1 MKKDPIESARER
13 AFMKKIRHKFKA
25 PEIELLM
32 KAYAFL
38 KRTGAGPESSP
49 FKTAELILEHGADA
63 PSVAAVLLV
72 QALWDGRTKID
83 EIRKEFGGAVATNL
97 GDFRF
102 PFVLRT
108 DTELHRRTD
117 IHALLGAL
125 AKTPRKALLLIA
137 FRLIE
142 VQNAFNFNQANSR
155 RLAQETIDFYVP
167 ITNLLSL
174 GGLRRRLEDACFH
187 ILEPA
192 EYEALRHRV
201 APIQA
206 EDDKCLEIL
215 TKGVRRLLNKNG
227 LTAEIQGRTKSLHA
241 IRRKMIRT
249 GKSLNEIMDRVGIR
263 IIVASVPECYS
274 VLGLLHTHFKPIPG
288 TFDDYIG
295 LPKDNGYQSLHTCVY
310 PMREISHK
318 PIEFQVRT
326 KLMHKE
332 AEHGAAAHWLYKN
345 QMQPMKKDPS
355 KKQRIQGL
363 LHQHRHATSPDAF
376 LELLHR
382 QVYADHLVVF
392 GKGGR
397 ISRLPDMA
405 TVHDYLNRFNIDVG
419 PATLVRVNGKV
430 VDTDRPLRD
439 GDSIEIVQNTK
450 LLRHKPAV
458 GSLRNTAD

>member
-1 MKKDPIESARER
+1 MKTDITESTRER
-13 AFMKKIRHKFKA
+13 VFIKKIRHKFKA
-25 PEIELLM
+25 TEVELLL

-38 KRTGAGPESSP
+38 KRTGTGPDSSP

-63 PSVAAVLLV
+63 ASVAAVLLV
-72 QALWDGRTKID
+72 QALWDGRTQLD
-83 EIRKEFGGAVATNL
+83 EIRKEFGVAVVTNL
-97 GDFRF
+97 EDARF

-108 DTELHRRTD
+108 DSETHRRTD
-117 IHALLGAL
+117 IHALLDTL

-142 VQNAFNFNQANSR
+142 VENAFDLHQANSR
-155 RLAQETIDFYVP
+155 RMAQETIDFYVP
-167 ITNLLSL
+167 IANLLSL

-192 EYEALRHRV
+192 EYEALKHRV

-215 TKGVRRLLNKNG
+215 TKGVKRLLNKNG

-241 IRRKMIRT
+241 IRRKMTRT
-249 GKSLNEIMDRVGIR
+249 GKSLNEIMDRIGIR

-326 KLMHKE
+326 QLMHKE
-332 AEHGAAAHWLYKN
+332 AEHGTAAHWLYKN
-345 QMQPMKKDPS
+345 RTPAKQKDGS
-355 KKQRIQGL
+355 RKQRLQGL
-363 LHQHRHATSPDAF
+363 LHQHRHATSSDAF

-397 ISRLPDMA
+397 ISRLPDIA
-405 TVHDYLNRFNIDVG
+405 TVQDYLNRFKIDVG

-430 VDTDRPLRD
+430 VGADRPLQD
-439 GDSIEIVQNTK
+439 GDSVEIVQSGK
-450 LLRHKPAV
+450 VLQQKPAV
-458 GSLRNTAD
+458 GSLRGRAD